1 MLVDISNIR
10 SILADV
16 QFVVLIMFGKLKKKR
31 SLFGHIPLTNLCAFL
46 QKKVTVRSKLSTH
59 SFRMIDTA
67 YFKSNLIATGARK
80 GSAARIS

>member
-16 QFVVLIMFGKLKKKR
+16 QFVVLIMFGKLKEKR

-46 QKKVTVRSKLSTH
+46 QKKVTVRSKLSGRQLHIH
-59 SFRMIDTA
+59 SE
-67 YFKSNLIATGARK
+67 
-80 GSAARIS
+80 